1 MAIARKIAYNAMV
14 STIAKVL
21 STIFAL
27 VGIGMMTRYLGVEGF
42 GKYATILAFFGFFI
56 AISDLGLY
64 SVATRE
70 ISRKNADAKK
80 IMGAIFSLRIV
91 VSTIVALLSPLL
103 LIFLPYESDVK
114 LGIFLVSISFVFASS
129 YGLLNGIFQKHLIM
143 DRVALT
149 ELCGKVIQV
158 GVIYYA
164 VQADKGL
171 TMIIIALLLAMLFN
185 FIVLFFL
192 SRRYVPFV
200 LHIDIPYWRKFL
212 RLSLPMGVATFV
224 TFLYIKMDTIILSI
238 VGTQEDVGIYNA
250 AYKIVD
256 TLAFFPA
263 MIIGL
268 MLPLLSLYIFS
279 DREKFSR
286 VADKTMKVF
295 ILMVVPIII
304 ATLFMADFIMSVIG
318 GGAFGE
324 SVVVLRILIFA
335 SALIFFG
342 HFYNNVLLAGNQQ
355 KRLMI
360 ALITAAV
367 LNITANLIFIPKFS
381 YMASAI
387 ISVGTELFVVAAG
400 ALLAYRYLHYK
411 PHLSFLWRI
420 LVAGG
425 FMVITFILV
434 SDLHAIIAGMIALS
448 VYLVGIIVLRAV
460 SRKELMSIFLRRD
473 CI

>member
-1 MAIARKIAYNAMV
+1 MAIARKIAYNAV
-14 STIAKVL
+14 ISTIAKVL
-21 STIFAL
+21 STILAL
-27 VGIGMMTRYLGVEGF
+27 VGIGMITRYLGVEGF

-56 AISDLGLY
+56 ALSDLGLY

-80 IMGAIFSLRIV
+80 IMGTIFSLRIIVSSV
-91 VSTIVALLSPLL
+91 VAFVSPLL
-103 LIFLPYESDVK
+103 LLFLPYESDVK
-114 LGIFLVSISFVFASS
+114 LGIFLVSISFAFASS
-129 YGLLNGIFQKHLIM
+129 YGLLNGVFQKYLIM

-149 ELCGKVIQV
+149 ELCGKVIQI

-171 TMIIIALLLAMLFN
+171 SMIIMALLLSMLFN
-185 FIVLFFL
+185 FIVLFII

-200 LHIDIPYWRKFL
+200 VHIDVAYWKKFL

-238 VGTQEDVGIYNA
+238 VGTQEEVGIYNA

-268 MLPLLSLYIFS
+268 MLPLLSLFIFS
-279 DREKFSR
+279 DRIKFAR
-286 VADKTMKVF
+286 IADKTMKVF
-295 ILMVVPIII
+295 ILMVIPIII
-304 ATLFMADFIMSVIG
+304 ATLFMADFIMAVIG
-318 GGAFGE
+318 GGAFE
-324 SVVVLRILIFA
+324 DSVIVLRILIFA

-355 KRLMI
+355 KKLMV
-360 ALITAAV
+360 ALIIAAI
-367 LNITANLIFIPKFS
+367 LNVTANIVFIPIFS

-387 ISVGTELFVVAAG
+387 ISVITELFVVVAG
-400 ALLAYRYLHYK
+400 ATLTYRYLRYF
-411 PHLSFLWRI
+411 PHLTFLWRI
-420 LVAGG
+420 LMAGGLMIVAFILMRELHPLVAG
-425 FMVITFILV
+425 
-434 SDLHAIIAGMIALS
+434 AIAVG
-448 VYLVGIIVLRAV
+448 VYLVGIIVFHAV
-460 SRKELMSIFLRRD
+460 SRKELMSIFLRRED
-473 CI
+473 L